1 MDTHCVGLFD
11 DIYGDYIVV
20 LSSVLYLCNGTY
32 EDPSG
37 NWHELDRAM
46 ILLIGIVLLVNEIK
60 RAKVKTALV
69 KFILTRR
76 N

>member
-1 MDTHCVGLFD
+1 MDTHCVALFD

-46 ILLIGIVLLVNEIK
+46 IGIVLLK
-60 RAKVKTALV
+60 RMPNLKVAFSINTLDD
-69 KFILTRR
+69 